1 MKDYQRV
8 SRPVKLDS
16 GQGRGWPA
24 DYEVRPWP
32 AWWTGCRRALARM
45 QLATLPPLDLPR
57 QTRKAVHVLPD
68 PALSSGGRAN
78 QGSDSDQAGQPVV
91 RELRAETEGRGQIH
105 GSELLQPA
113 GHIPR
118 RPGRRI
124 DPTEESQLVVLPSA
138 YDEQGASRGRAVL
151 QALDD
156 DVLLVLVEIRDD
168 DAHLRPLVPTSI
180 EQGRQEHG
188 HGQCRD
194 DLHPCERDLD
204 GVAVGELAYL
214 RKQLSAQLLA
224 PVMAEDNGPSVCM
237 IKNVEAHGS
246 LALRNAWVGGSRAAG
261 LPSQTSFAP
270 PRHEPRRLSG
280 CIH

>member
-78 QGSDSDQAGQPVV
+78 QGSDSDQAGQP
-91 RELRAETEGRGQIH
+91 
-105 GSELLQPA
+105 
-113 GHIPR
+113 
-118 RPGRRI
+118 
-124 DPTEESQLVVLPSA
+124 VVLPSA

-246 LALRNAWVGGSRAAG
+246 LAL
-261 LPSQTSFAP
+261 
-270 PRHEPRRLSG
+270 
-280 CIH
+280 